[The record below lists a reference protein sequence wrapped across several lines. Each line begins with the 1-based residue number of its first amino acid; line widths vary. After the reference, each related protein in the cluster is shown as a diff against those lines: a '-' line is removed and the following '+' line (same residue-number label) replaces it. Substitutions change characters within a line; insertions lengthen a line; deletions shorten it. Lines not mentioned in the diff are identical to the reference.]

1 MVIYVTCGMRKTALV
16 FFMLASNI
24 FSKGK
29 ILQKLFSE
37 GAHRKKAQNITNFLI
52 ENIPRW
58 S

>member
-1 MVIYVTCGMRKTALV
+1 MRKTALV